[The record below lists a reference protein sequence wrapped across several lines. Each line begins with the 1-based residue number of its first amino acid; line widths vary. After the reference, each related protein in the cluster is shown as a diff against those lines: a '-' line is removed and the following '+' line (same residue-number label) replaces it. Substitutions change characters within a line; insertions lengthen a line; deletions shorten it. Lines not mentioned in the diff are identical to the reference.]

1 MVGKLY
7 DRNRI
12 LVRTGIFMAG
22 PFSALLYSSYP
33 FQSISAY
40 LTLSVSVLWVYLSID
55 DALHLSVPIKAF
67 GGTCILTC
75 ILAISQQNI
84 LMEFLINFGILTSII
99 LLLVLIQYLKQQ
111 SLVGSADFFAIF
123 SLGMTLKPTLLGPW
137 LLITCVIPLVGLSV
151 KKQSWSS
158 KLPFIPYLTV
168 GWMLIFL
175 LN

>member
-1 MVGKLY
+1 
-7 DRNRI
+7 
-12 LVRTGIFMAG
+12 
-22 PFSALLYSSYP
+22 
-33 FQSISAY
+33 
-40 LTLSVSVLWVYLSID
+40 
-55 DALHLSVPIKAF
+55 
-67 GGTCILTC
+67 
-75 ILAISQQNI
+75 
-84 LMEFLINFGILTSII
+84 MEFLINFGILTSII
-99 LLLVLIQYLKQQ
+99 LLLFLIQYFKQQ

-151 KKQSWSS
+151 KKQAWSS